1 MMRLITMILAAALA
15 TAAVAAP
22 SVSIRRTAR
31 GIIVVDDGEHVRA
44 LEPFSGQASGGT
56 WYAGAVNSYR
66 DAMPEG
72 VNVFCMVIPTAV
84 EFYCPEE
91 AKAWTVAEKP
101 VIDNIYSSLSPAV
114 RAIDV
119 YSVLQ
124 AHASEP
130 IYARTDHHWSP
141 LGAYY
146 AAEEFARVAGIGFA
160 PLDNYDRKVV
170 RNFVGSMYYY
180 SKDPAVKN
188 DPEEFVYY
196 VPQDSSYVTTY
207 IGHNMGRNRRV
218 TGITEPFEG
227 PFFISYKD
235 GSSSAYC
242 TFMGGDTRTTH
253 VATKSKNGRNLLVI
267 KDSYGNAL
275 PGYLFDAFDDIHVVD
290 FRYFTRNIVKYVKDN
305 NITDILLVN
314 NLQHAYAQSTS
325 TALIKMLGKS

>member
-1 MMRLITMILAAALA
+1 MMRIITMILAAALA

-196 VPQDSSYVTTY
+196 VPQDSSYVTT
-207 IGHNMGRNRRV
+207 
-218 TGITEPFEG
+218 
-227 PFFISYKD
+227 
-235 GSSSAYC
+235 
-242 TFMGGDTRTTH
+242 
-253 VATKSKNGRNLLVI
+253 
-267 KDSYGNAL
+267 
-275 PGYLFDAFDDIHVVD
+275 
-290 FRYFTRNIVKYVKDN
+290 
-305 NITDILLVN
+305 
-314 NLQHAYAQSTS
+314 
-325 TALIKMLGKS
+325 